1 MKNKDVNSLDHTSWR
16 CQYHIVFAPKYRR
29 MEIYGQICG
38 IIATAI
44 TILQPQFRSKV
55 QIMICGILINT
66 MNALKFTLIGQTG
79 SAVFVCLIAIVQSMI
94 AVWHE
99 KRGTRV
105 STFESVLFL
114 FLYVRSGLFGVMS
127 AEGFVW
133 EISWEKILELLP
145 TVGALMF
152 MCSVFARGE
161 QKTRFFLLLNG
172 ASWVVYTAV
181 IGAAAFFSCMVSVIS
196 SGVALWKYRKKC
208 A

>member
-1 MKNKDVNSLDHTSWR
+1 MYLL
-16 CQYHIVFAPKYRR
+16 
-29 MEIYGQICG
+29 GQICG
-38 IIATAI
+38 IIATII

-55 QIMICGILINT
+55 QILICGILINLL
-66 MNALKFTLIGQTG
+66 NSLNFALIGQTG

-105 STFESVLFL
+105 STFESVLFF
-114 FLYVRSGLFGVMS
+114 FLYVGFGLFGMVS
-127 AEGFVW
+127 AESFQW
-133 EISWEKILELLP
+133 EISRENMLELLP
-145 TVGALMF
+145 TIGALMF

-181 IGAAAFFSCMVSVIS
+181 IGAATFFSCMVSMIS
-196 SGVALWKYRKKC
+196 SVIALWKYRKKSVSPVPG
-208 A
+208 AVENSFR

>member
-1 MKNKDVNSLDHTSWR
+1 MLMPGLNGNGMPFYLL
-16 CQYHIVFAPKYRR
+16 
-29 MEIYGQICG
+29 GQICG

-55 QIMICGILINT
+55 QILICGILINT
-66 MNALKFTLIGQTG
+66 MNALNFTLIGQTG

-105 STFESVLFL
+105 STFESVLFF
-114 FLYVRSGLFGVMS
+114 FLYVGSGLFGVMS